1 MVLRTPRADNTVRIL
16 YVKDEDAPRG
26 HSTTRM
32 MQDEG
37 TRLGSEETRRCPWKP
52 PGAEDTKRRHKTDGW
67 LLHGNWDEDAKRTPN
82 AKDTKN
88 QRTTMRDGPDPA
100 STVDRRP
107 LKTHPLVGTRLP
119 PNRPPPGP
127 DLEPRRLWRAVAVM
141 LVGRY
146 LPGRLLM

>member
-1 MVLRTPRADNTVRIL
+1 MVLRTPRADNTMRIL

-26 HSTTRM
+26 HSTPRM

-82 AKDTKN
+82 AEDTKN

-127 DLEPRRLWRAVAVM
+127 GLEPRRLWRAVAVM

>member
-1 MVLRTPRADNTVRIL
+1 
-16 YVKDEDAPRG
+16 
-26 HSTTRM
+26 M

-37 TRLGSEETRRCPWKP
+37 TRLGFEERRRCPWKP
-52 PGAEDTKRRHKTDGW
+52 AGAEDTKRRHKADGR
-67 LLHGNWDEDAKRTPN
+67 LSHGKQDEDAERAPN
-82 AKDTKN
+82 AEDTTN
-88 QRTTMRDGPDPA
+88 QRKTMRDGPDPA

-107 LKTHPLVGTRLP
+107 LKTHPRVGTRLP

-127 DLEPRRLWRAVAVM
+127 DLEPRGLWRAVAVM